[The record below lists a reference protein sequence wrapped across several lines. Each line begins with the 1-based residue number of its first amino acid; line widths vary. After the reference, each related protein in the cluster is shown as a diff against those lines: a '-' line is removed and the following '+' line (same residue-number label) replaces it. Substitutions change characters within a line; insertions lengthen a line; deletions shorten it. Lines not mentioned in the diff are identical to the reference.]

1 MQQAKTHLIYF
12 SATGTTKKL
21 VQTFGEA
28 LGKDCASL
36 DLLRHPLTQELA
48 FSPDEAVVVGVPVYS
63 GRAAPIALESIEH
76 MRGSSTPAA
85 ILVAY
90 GNRAYDDAL
99 LELKDCLEERG
110 FVVAAAG
117 AFVARHAVF
126 PRYAIGRPDESDLA
140 ILRALAGKFAEKIAD
155 ASRLKPGSLEVNG
168 KRPYRKPVDMTL
180 YPRANDSCIGC
191 GACAALCPAKVIN
204 PENPRAKPAKGCLS
218 CAACIHVCPQHARS
232 FGGFVYTF
240 FDVVFDFIFRTL
252 FFWRKN
258 ERKEPEIFV

>member
-1 MQQAKTHLIYF
+1 MPKTHLVYF

-21 VQTFGEA
+21 VQTFGET
-28 LGKDCASL
+28 LGGGYDSL
-36 DLLRHPLTQELA
+36 DILRHPITQELA
-48 FSPDEAVVVGVPVYS
+48 FSADDIVVVGLPVYS
-63 GRAAPIALESIEH
+63 GRAAPIALESIKK
-76 MRGSSTPAA
+76 MRGSNTPAA
-85 ILVAY
+85 ILVAW

-99 LELKDCLEERG
+99 LELQDCLEERG
-110 FVVAAAG
+110 FIVAAAG

-126 PRYAIGRPDESDLA
+126 PRYAVGRPDERDLD
-140 ILRALAGKFAEKIAD
+140 ILRTLAGKFAVKIASP
-155 ASRLKPGSLEVNG
+155 ANLVPGALTVKG

-180 YPRANDSCIGC
+180 YPRASEACISC

-218 CAACIHVCPQHARS
+218 CAACIHVCPQHARA

-252 FFWRKN
+252 FFWQKN
-258 ERKEPEIFV
+258 VRNEPETFV